1 MPGRNVTR
9 SDLDQAVGDATAAL
23 NKAMLQL
30 DQLRDDFIRGKTAAD
45 LVLLGYTDEAEAQ
58 QIIDGINDTDQLFKI
73 YKGSQPLAV
82 AKDFRN
88 QIKKLWGLGL

>member
-1 MPGRNVTR
+1 MPGRNITR
-9 SDLDQAVGDATAAL
+9 SDLDQAMGEYTAAL

-30 DQLRDDFIRGKTAAD
+30 DQIRDDYLRGKSAAD

-58 QIIDGINDTDQLFKI
+58 QIIDAINDTDQLFKI

-82 AKDFRN
+82 AKDFRDN
-88 QIKKLWGLGL
+88 IKKLWGLGL